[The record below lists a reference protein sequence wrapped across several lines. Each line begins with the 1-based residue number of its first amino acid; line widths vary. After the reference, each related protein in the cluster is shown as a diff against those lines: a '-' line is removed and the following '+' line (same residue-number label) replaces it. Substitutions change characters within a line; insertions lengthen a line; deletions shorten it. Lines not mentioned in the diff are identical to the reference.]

1 MTAELALTVEQTAA
15 TTVTRRAVGLLRPTI
30 GIVVVSVLCF
40 VVLVGGFTDVGLVD
54 AARAFVSGALGSVDA
69 VSETL
74 TRAVPLAIVGVG
86 AALGL
91 RAGVFNVGG
100 ESQMIMGAVAAVIV
114 TGWVGGSAPVG
125 VVWAVA
131 AVAALAGGALWA
143 VVPAVLWVARG
154 VSEILS
160 TLLINFVTVALLAW
174 LLTNTWLQDP
184 DPYVIT
190 AQGAPLA
197 DRVVLPVLIGGS
209 RIHAGAFVALVAV
222 AGTAW
227 TMRTGLGYRIDLVG
241 ANPSLAAQAGIRPV
255 RLRVAMLLASA
266 ALAGLAGAVQLFGVS
281 YRLSTG
287 LTGGVG
293 YTGVLIAVL
302 GRGRPIATGVAA
314 IVFAILITGGESLE
328 REGVP
333 RTLSA
338 VIQAVLIVGVAL
350 ALSGSRPR
358 ERWDLIR
365 GSSTGPGGRHDC
377 RSEVVGSRPSR
388 LRPAHVKPDRS
399 LSREQVRRSG
409 QRHRDRSNAGSHERA
424 GLGRVLGGRAGR
436 RAAPRPT
443 GGRRRLGRAAR

>member
-1 MTAELALTVEQTAA
+1 M
-15 TTVTRRAVGLLRPTI
+15 
-30 GIVVVSVLCF
+30 
-40 VVLVGGFTDVGLVD
+40 
-54 AARAFVSGALGSVDA
+54 
-69 VSETL
+69 
-74 TRAVPLAIVGVG
+74 
-86 AALGL
+86 
-91 RAGVFNVGG
+91 
-100 ESQMIMGAVAAVIV
+100 
-114 TGWVGGSAPVG
+114 
-125 VVWAVA
+125 
-131 AVAALAGGALWA
+131 
-143 VVPAVLWVARG
+143 PAVLWVARG

-209 RIHAGAFVALVAV
+209 RIHAGAFVALLAV

-255 RLRVAMLLASA
+255 RLRVAMLLTSA

-333 RTLSA
+333 WTLSA

-350 ALSGSRPR
+350 ALSGSRR
-358 ERWDLIR
+358 VNAGASWDAASVGRRRVLAR
-365 GSSTGPGGRHDC
+365 RRHDC
-377 RSEVVGSRPSR
+377 
-388 LRPAHVKPDRS
+388 L
-399 LSREQVRRSG
+399 L
-409 QRHRDRSNAGSHERA
+409 
-424 GLGRVLGGRAGR
+424 
-436 RAAPRPT
+436 
-443 GGRRRLGRAAR
+443 

>member
-15 TTVTRRAVGLLRPTI
+15 TTVTRRAVGLLRPAV

-160 TLLINFVTVALLAW
+160 TLLINFVTVAFLAW

-255 RLRVAMLLASA
+255 RLRVAMLLTSA

-350 ALSGSRPR
+350 ALSGSR
-358 ERWDLIR
+358 R
-365 GSSTGPGGRHDC
+365 G
-377 RSEVVGSRPSR
+377 
-388 LRPAHVKPDRS
+388 A
-399 LSREQVRRSG
+399 
-409 QRHRDRSNAGSHERA
+409 NA
-424 GLGRVLGGRAGR
+424 
-436 RAAPRPT
+436 
-443 GGRRRLGRAAR
+443 

>member
-1 MTAELALTVEQTAA
+1 MTAELALTVEQTAT
-15 TTVTRRAVGLLRPTI
+15 TTVTRRAVGVLRPTV

-40 VVLVGGFTDVGLVD
+40 VVLVGGFTDVGLAD
-54 AARAFVSGALGSVDA
+54 AARAFLSGAFGSVDA

-114 TGWVGGSAPVG
+114 TGWVGSAPVA
-125 VVWAVA
+125 VVWGVA
-131 AVAALAGGALWA
+131 AVAALGGGAVWA

-227 TMRTGLGYRIDLVG
+227 TMRIGLGYRIDLVG

-255 RLRVAMLLASA
+255 RLRVAMLLTSA

-350 ALSGSRPR
+350 ALSGSR
-358 ERWDLIR
+358 R
-365 GSSTGPGGRHDC
+365 G
-377 RSEVVGSRPSR
+377 
-388 LRPAHVKPDRS
+388 A
-399 LSREQVRRSG
+399 
-409 QRHRDRSNAGSHERA
+409 RA
-424 GLGRVLGGRAGR
+424 
-436 RAAPRPT
+436 
-443 GGRRRLGRAAR
+443 